1 MSEPPDPR
9 PDWLP
14 PPISYQGRVRITYSS
29 LISRS
34 VTELLLVQDGYT
46 PLGIDS
52 NALPRRLQD
61 CGPVALIDFH
71 IAWVPEYSLRGQVLD
86 HLTF

>member
-14 PPISYQGRVRITYSS
+14 PPISYQGRVRITFSS

-34 VTELLLVQDGYT
+34 VTELLLVRDGYT
-46 PLGIDS
+46 PLGIDL
-52 NALPRRLQD
+52 NPAPGRLQD

-71 IAWVPEYSLRGQVLD
+71 IAWVPEDSLRGQVLD

>member
-14 PPISYQGRVRITYSS
+14 SPISYLGRVRITLSS
-29 LISRS
+29 LGSYS

-46 PLGIDS
+46 PLGID
-52 NALPRRLQD
+52 L
-61 CGPVALIDFH
+61 
-71 IAWVPEYSLRGQVLD
+71 
-86 HLTF
+86 